1 MGPKQ
6 RKRFHRFT
14 PMTSIEARALVKAR
28 ENFARAR
35 KELEAQRLRE
45 TRYRGVPY
53 TTDYLVPEKSAKV
66 LTYRG
71 NTYHK

>member
-1 MGPKQ
+1 
-6 RKRFHRFT
+6 
-14 PMTSIEARALVKAR
+14 MTSIEARAIVKAR
-28 ENFARAR
+28 EEFNRAR

-53 TTDYLVPEKSAKV
+53 TTDYVVPNKSRKV